1 MANDSVLDRA
11 CRQARSFPSA
21 LRDRPVGRPV
31 DVRRLR
37 SALARDLP
45 DRGADPVHVIDH
57 LVQATDP
64 GLVASA
70 GPRYFGFVIGG
81 SLPVPVAADWLT
93 SAWDQ
98 NAGVYVGSPAAAGV
112 GEGAAGGGLEVLGVP
127 AAGT

>member
-11 CRQARSFPSA
+11 YQQARAFLSA
-21 LRDRPVGRPV
+21 LPDRPVGRPV

-81 SLPVPVAADWLT
+81 SVSGTPAAELLA
-93 SAWDQ
+93 SASGQ
-98 NAGVYVGSPAAAGV
+98 KKGRLFGSP
-112 GEGAAGGGLEVLGVP
+112 
-127 AAGT
+127 

>member
-11 CRQARSFPSA
+11 YQQARAFLSA
-21 LRDRPVGRPV
+21 LPDRPVGRPV

-81 SLPVPVAADWLT
+81 GVPGTRGGAVASSGLG
-93 SAWDQ
+93 Q
-98 NAGVYVGSPAAAGV
+98 KGGGVLGSPAAPG
-112 GEGAAGGGLEVLGVP
+112 
-127 AAGT
+127 

>member
-11 CRQARSFPSA
+11 YQQARAFLSA
-21 LRDRPVGRPV
+21 LPDRPVGRPV

-81 SLPVPVAADWLT
+81 RPPGTLAARLVAPPWGQKT
-93 SAWDQ
+93 
-98 NAGVYVGSPAAAGV
+98 GVYLGLPGGARG
-112 GEGAAGGGLEVLGVP
+112 GEN
-127 AAGT
+127 

>member
-11 CRQARSFPSA
+11 YQQARAFLSA
-21 LRDRPVGRPV
+21 LPDRPVGRPV

-81 SLPVPVAADWLT
+81 GFPGPRRAPWGAPPGGEKS
-93 SAWDQ
+93 
-98 NAGVYVGSPAAAGV
+98 GVYFGLPAARGGAGV
-112 GEGAAGGGLEVLGVP
+112 GAGWG
-127 AAGT
+127 